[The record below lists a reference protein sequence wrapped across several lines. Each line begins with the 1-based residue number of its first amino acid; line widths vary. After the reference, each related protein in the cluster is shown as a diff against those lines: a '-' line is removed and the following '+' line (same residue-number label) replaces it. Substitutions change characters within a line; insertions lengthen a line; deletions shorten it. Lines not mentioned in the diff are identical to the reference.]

1 MWFFYFYKKNLWI
14 YGWLYMLLLCWYIYL
29 GFLKSSGEGDERYD
43 GVEE

>member
-1 MWFFYFYKKNLWI
+1 MWKNLWI
-14 YGWLYMLLLCWYIYL
+14 YGWLYCKCILLCWYIYL